1 MEAANMG
8 IYVTSLSFQNVSS
21 PQYTTPMT
29 QEWTQERCF
38 EAYTEFA
45 SFIYREPICLRSYL
59 WNLST
64 NHLPWRSIHRDW
76 LGGLCS
82 GYSCRFDD
90 SSAGKPGT
98 FLILSFLPFLL
109 VAPHSALGWHLK
121 NYNFAEL
128 ADKRNTGICKQKP
141 LLFWSVC
148 GTFHTNDR
156 RETVRTCRWEEQKIS
171 SFREALWACCSTIL
185 DTKLRSI

>member
-1 MEAANMG
+1 MLWSTHWICIPYLLEPWHKG
-8 IYVTSLSFQNVSS
+8 SQ
-21 PQYTTPMT
+21 
-29 QEWTQERCF
+29 
-38 EAYTEFA
+38 FA
-45 SFIYREPICLRSYL
+45 WEIICEVRK
-59 WNLST
+59 T

-109 VAPHSALGWHLK
+109 VAPHSAQGWHLK

-156 RETVRTCRWEEQKIS
+156 RETVTTCRRKEQKVT
-171 SFREALWACCSTIL
+171 SFTEAP
-185 DTKLRSI
+185 